1 VVEGE
6 KKRKEKESELNPFR
20 MLTPQDIA
28 SALDQLKVVVD
39 YVLLTVSDLE
49 KSVRKLSRKTKSS
62 TSDILFF
69 LFFLALMLRAPQ
81 APVQA
86 PASAARTN
94 TSASVSVEK
103 IQKILRECRK
113 SANPIECVEN
123 QLFGG

>member
-1 VVEGE
+1 MEGSE
-6 KKRKEKESELNPFR
+6 KKRKEKEGELNPFR
-20 MLTPQDIA
+20 ILAPQDIA
-28 SALDQLKVVVD
+28 SALDQLKVAVD

-49 KSVRKLSRKTKSS
+49 KSVRKLSRKAKSD

-69 LFFLALMLRAPQ
+69 LFFLALMLRAHQ

-86 PASAARTN
+86 AAPAIQPNPSAN
-94 TSASVSVEK
+94 VSVEK

-113 SANPIECVEN
+113 STNPIECVEN

>member
-1 VVEGE
+1 VEGGE
-6 KKRKEKESELNPFR
+6 KKKKEKESELNPLR
-20 MLTPQDIA
+20 ILSPQDIA
-28 SALDQLKVVVD
+28 TALDQIKMTVD

-49 KSVRKLSRKTKSS
+49 KSVRKLSRKTKSD

-86 PASAARTN
+86 PTPIVHANPSAN
-94 TSASVSVEK
+94 VSIEK

-113 SANPIECVEN
+113 STNPIECVEN

>member
-1 VVEGE
+1 VEGNG
-6 KKRKEKESELNPFR
+6 KKKKEKESELNPLR
-20 MLTPQDIA
+20 ILSPQDIA
-28 SALDQLKVVVD
+28 TALDQIKMTVD

-49 KSVRKLSRKTKSS
+49 KSVRKLSRKTKSD

-86 PASAARTN
+86 PAPIVHANPSAN
-94 TSASVSVEK
+94 VSVEK

-113 SANPIECVEN
+113 STNPIDCVEN

>member
-1 VVEGE
+1 MEGSE
-6 KKRKEKESELNPFR
+6 KKRKEKEGELNPFR
-20 MLTPQDIA
+20 ILAPQDIA
-28 SALDQLKVVVD
+28 SALDQLKVAVD

-49 KSVRKLSRKTKSS
+49 KSVRKLSRKAKSD

-69 LFFLALMLRAPQ
+69 LFFLALMLRAHQ

-86 PASAARTN
+86 AAPAIQPN
-94 TSASVSVEK
+94 VSVEK

-113 SANPIECVEN
+113 STNPIECVEN